1 MGGLEMMLNS
11 MFKNLGVEP
20 AQIANM
26 ANEIQEMLKQF
37 PDIQADLKNI
47 KENQRKILRLLEDK
61 QNE

>member
-1 MGGLEMMLNS
+1 MSGLEMMLNS